1 MAPVRSLRLKFA
13 CDEDWH
19 AFAGDAKV
27 RRCETCR
34 TQVHDLSTLTR
45 SEATALFRSPPAS
58 GLCVRYQHDKMGRI
72 LFRSRR
78 DPECWCGSASCRRRS
93 RPLRPRTQ
101 ARTSV
106 RPIEAHGGRGG
117 GL

>member
-34 TQVHDLSTLTR
+34 TQVHDLSALTR
-45 SEATALFRSPPAS
+45 SEATALFRQPPAS
-58 GLCVRYQHDKMGRI
+58 GLCVRYQCDRMGRI
-72 LFRSRR
+72 LFRS
-78 DPECWCGSASCRRRS
+78 ET
-93 RPLRPRTQ
+93 RPGQRVWQRFVPPAACAAAPADAGEDERP
-101 ARTSV
+101 
-106 RPIEAHGGRGG
+106 PD
-117 GL
+117 

>member
-72 LFRSRR
+72 LFRS
-78 DPECWCGSASCRRRS
+78 ET
-93 RPLRPRTQ
+93 RPGMLVWQRFVPPAVEAAAPADAGEDERP
-101 ARTSV
+101 AD
-106 RPIEAHGGRGG
+106 
-117 GL
+117 